1 MKITM
6 AIGLLASCSTSAG
19 ARHADAQDK
28 SSARLKHTKWFV
40 GALSALVILAPVMAA
55 AAPGALRK
63 SKTLPAVA
71 RWYLLAPPFGFH
83 APGVSLQLQAPLNRW
98 VAMDS
103 TETIEDCEEQ
113 RNNMMRMY
121 LNADINSTAVQIK
134 QLIYHYSVCV
144 FSADP
149 RLKTYRFDAFQ
160 SADDALLRDDEVGD
174 QGLAGPFL
182 QGAGFSDN
190 ARSPGDTRR
199 ENRNMSVP
207 TMLLGIAIIAITGSL
222 CGWLL
227 EPCRNKLYVWT
238 PACLNEIE
246 ALRGC

>member
-1 MKITM
+1 MKTDRP
-6 AIGLLASCSTSAG
+6 LS
-19 ARHADAQDK
+19 
-28 SSARLKHTKWFV
+28 RLKRTKWFI

-83 APGVSLQLQAPLNRW
+83 AAGVSLQLQAPLNRW
-98 VAMDS
+98 VGLDS

-113 RNNMMRMY
+113 RNNMIRMY
-121 LNADINSTAVQIK
+121 QSADITSTAVQIK
-134 QLIYHYSVCV
+134 QLVYHYSVCV
-144 FSADP
+144 FSVDP
-149 RLKTYRFDAFQ
+149 RLKTYHFNMSQA
-160 SADDALLRDDEVGD
+160 ADDALLRNDEGGD
-174 QGLAGPFL
+174 QGLASPFL

-190 ARSPGDTRR
+190 ARSLRDTRCK
-199 ENRNMSVP
+199 NRNMSVP
-207 TMLLGIAIIAITGSL
+207 GMLLGIVIIAITGSL

-227 EPCRNKLYVWT
+227 EPRRHKLYVWI
-238 PACLNEIE
+238 PDCLNEIE